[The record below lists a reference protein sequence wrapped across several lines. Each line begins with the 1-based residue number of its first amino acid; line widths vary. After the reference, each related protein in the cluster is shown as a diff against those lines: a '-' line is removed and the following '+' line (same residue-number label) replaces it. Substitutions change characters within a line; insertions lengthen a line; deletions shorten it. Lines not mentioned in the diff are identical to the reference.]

1 MQAIG
6 LSGDLAW
13 WRDHRGAPSAD
24 PAALADVLDRLR
36 AWKAQHDQDR
46 AGQPGPFLKMVW
58 DGIFG
63 DEDEQVTEAIAEL
76 EAALA
81 AVR

>member
-1 MQAIG
+1 VRAIG

-13 WRDHRGAPSAD
+13 WRDHRGAPPSD
-24 PAALADVLDRLR
+24 PAALRDLLERLQ
-36 AWKAQHDQDR
+36 AWKAQHDEDR
-46 AGQPGPFLKMVW
+46 AHQPGPFFKMVW

-63 DEDEQVTEAIAEL
+63 DDDGAVTEAIGEV

-81 AVR
+81 AMR

>member
-1 MQAIG
+1 VQAIG

-13 WRDHRGAPSAD
+13 WRDHRGTTAAD
-24 PAALADVLDRLR
+24 PVALADLLERLQ
-36 AWKAQHDQDR
+36 AWKAQHDRDR

-63 DEDEQVTEAIAEL
+63 DEDEQVTDAIAEV

>member
-1 MQAIG
+1 MAATD
-6 LSGDLAW
+6 LAGDLQW
-13 WRDHRGAPSAD
+13 WREHRGAAAD
-24 PAALADVLDRLR
+24 PAAMRDVLARLQ

-63 DEDEQVTEAIAEL
+63 DDDGAVCAAIAEL
-76 EAALA
+76 EAALERA
-81 AVR
+81 A

>member
-1 MQAIG
+1 VQAIG

-13 WRDHRGAPSAD
+13 WRDHRGAPPAD
-24 PAALADVLDRLR
+24 PAALAGVLERLK

-81 AVR
+81 AQR